1 MKTNIKRAVGE
12 LSLAPG
18 TWSSLKTK
26 LKARVLRERA
36 PPNPE
41 RSVGAA
47 FGCHNERALTRW
59 QLYK

>member
-1 MKTNIKRAVGE
+1 M
-12 LSLAPG
+12 APG